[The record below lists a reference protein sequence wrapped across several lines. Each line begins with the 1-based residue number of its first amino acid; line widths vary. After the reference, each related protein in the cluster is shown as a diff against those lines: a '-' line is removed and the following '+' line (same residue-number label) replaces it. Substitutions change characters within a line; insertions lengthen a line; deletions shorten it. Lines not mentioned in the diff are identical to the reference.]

1 MPGSSGGDEPVAPAP
16 GLTTFQLEVA
26 QLFFSLAASRG
37 FLLAGG
43 AALLAQHLS
52 SRPTD
57 DLDFFTAPERGH
69 VPSARDEL
77 EAAAWQRG
85 WSVERIQ
92 DTQTFCRLI
101 IRRGTDEMLADLA
114 VDAPPDLPG
123 SVTIAGPTFNPEE
136 LAGRKVLALFDR
148 AAARDFVDV
157 YLLAQRF
164 PKNLLLARAAEIDAG
179 FDVLVFADM
188 IASLPRFTDTDI
200 PLPDQPVSA
209 LRAFFED
216 WHSELTA

>member
-1 MPGSSGGDEPVAPAP
+1 
-16 GLTTFQLEVA
+16 
-26 QLFFSLAASRG
+26 
-37 FLLAGG
+37 
-43 AALLAQHLS
+43 
-52 SRPTD
+52 
-57 DLDFFTAPERGH
+57 

-77 EAAAWQRG
+77 EAAVRRRG

-92 DTQTFCRLI
+92 DSDTFCRLI
-101 IRRGTDEMLADLA
+101 IRSGNAEILIDLA
-114 VDAPPDLPG
+114 VDAPPDQPG
-123 SVTIAGPTFNPEE
+123 SVTIAGPTFSPEE

-164 PKNLLLARAAEIDAG
+164 PKSLLLARAAEIDAG
-179 FDVLVFADM
+179 FDVQVLAEMIATLARFAD
-188 IASLPRFTDTDI
+188 ADI

-216 WHSELTA
+216 WHSELTAQGA

>member
-1 MPGSSGGDEPVAPAP
+1 LPRPSGGDEPAARAP

-26 QLFFSLAASRG
+26 QLFFSLPASRG

-92 DTQTFCRLI
+92 DNDTFCRLI
-101 IRRGTDEMLADLA
+101 IRRGNDEMLADLA

-164 PKNLLLARAAEIDAG
+164 PKSLLLARAAEIDAG

-188 IASLPRFTDTDI
+188 IATLARFTDTDM

-209 LRAFFED
+209 LRAFFKTGTP
-216 WHSELTA
+216 S